1 MGVKEKEKK
10 KGEGERRRKKR
21 KKKRRVSY
29 IVTTKLS
36 IILGCSLH
44 LYLRHHSTNFLPL
57 FCFVLGGPMPAD
69 LQYSFSMSAE

>member
-21 KKKRRVSY
+21 KKRRRVSY

-36 IILGCSLH
+36 IIFRLFTTLDFTPQLQLLGSFLF
-44 LYLRHHSTNFLPL
+44 YIRRTNA
-57 FCFVLGGPMPAD
+57 C
-69 LQYSFSMSAE
+69 